1 MTLRIMPWECIPE
14 RWFVTG
20 ILVSG
25 NANGDEYR
33 FAVLRLPS
41 YRMGTSLYHQKPE
54 WQQLA
59 IFYHGRDGFSLEWL
73 PAPLTAQ

>member
-1 MTLRIMPWECIPE
+1 MCIPE
-14 RWFVTG
+14 HWFVVGT
-20 ILVSG
+20 LVIG
-25 NANGDEYR
+25 DGDEYH

-41 YRMGTSLYHQKPE
+41 YRMGLSLVMRQPE